1 MIKKIITNLDLSKV
15 FDHDCIPVVVL
26 NRHVTF
32 LRFFQDSG
40 FLNFFLQKIEDF
52 T

>member
-15 FDHDCIPVVVL
+15 FGHDCIPVVVL

-32 LRFFQDSG
+32 LRFFRDSG